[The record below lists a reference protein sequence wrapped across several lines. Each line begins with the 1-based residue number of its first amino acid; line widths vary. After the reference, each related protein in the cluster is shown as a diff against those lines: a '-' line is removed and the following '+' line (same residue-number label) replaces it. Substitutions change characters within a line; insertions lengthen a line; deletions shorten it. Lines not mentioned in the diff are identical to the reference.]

1 MFFFFLLTRTIG
13 VADLALSQQEGE
25 ASPSVTLTL
34 LVAKEQVASGLSLA
48 CYFLKKKKLS
58 LLRCRRLRKGI
69 EFDACLFL
77 CTVKFYF

>member
-34 LVAKEQVASGLSLA
+34 LAAKEQVASGLSLA
-48 CYFLKKKKLS
+48 CYFLKKK
-58 LLRCRRLRKGI
+58 
-69 EFDACLFL
+69 A
-77 CTVKFYF
+77 

>member
-34 LVAKEQVASGLSLA
+34 LAAKEQVASGLSLA
-48 CYFLKKKKLS
+48 CYFLKKKS
-58 LLRCRRLRKGI
+58 L
-69 EFDACLFL
+69 ACCAAGVSEKESNLMRVSFCAL
-77 CTVKFYF
+77 